1 METKVRNQMFAS
13 LENDE
18 RVRYLLSKPVTELVN
33 MIIRLEEENK
43 TTRDLRRRLVQIR
56 NLTLDPGERNPVGR
70 PRKDVEAD

>member
-13 LENDE
+13 IENDE

-43 TTRDLRRRLVQIR
+43 ETRELRKRLQQIR
-56 NLTLDPGERNPVGR
+56 NIATDPRERNPVGR
-70 PRKDVEAD
+70 PRKEAV